1 MAKRKQPTKREVAEE
16 KQECLESVFSVKQK
30 WK

>member
-16 KQECLESVFSVKQK
+16 TRVPGPVFSVKQK